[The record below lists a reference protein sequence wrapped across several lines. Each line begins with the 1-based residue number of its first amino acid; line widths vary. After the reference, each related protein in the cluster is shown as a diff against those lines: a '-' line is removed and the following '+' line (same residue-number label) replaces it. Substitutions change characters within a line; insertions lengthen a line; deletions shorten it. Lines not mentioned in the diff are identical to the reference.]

1 MIKLLNELKS
11 ILNRN
16 ILEEKLIKIVIS
28 GKKDKNNEIN
38 KIDLDR
44 FISKEDT
51 IYQLSYIYKNKV
63 THKNLVGENI
73 NIEIIEEYI
82 NNYKQM
88 MIFTEEADYQ
98 VLNNKNIKIIKSKP
112 SKENSIKNHNRTK
125 NYLLQDGEEIPFLE
139 KLGVMDKN
147 YKVKNDKYDKFKQIN
162 RYLEIFN
169 NIFPQI
175 ENNDKINIVD
185 FGCGK
190 AYLSFALYYFLNI
203 IKGKEINIIRLDLKE
218 DVIDYCNNIAKNLNY
233 KDLNFCKGD
242 IKGYKTDLNI
252 DAVITLHA
260 CDIATDEAILQAL
273 SWETKVIIV
282 VPCCQHELFSQ
293 INNEIMEPMLKFG
306 LFKEKISSTVTDS
319 IRAQILEI
327 MGYEVSVIEFID
339 STHTPKNTM
348 IRAVYRGISIE
359 EKKSKIEAYY
369 KFKNIWGIDPYI
381 EKKLNLESIVSI

>member
-1 MIKLLNELKS
+1 MLNELKS

-139 KLGVMDKN
+139 KLGV
-147 YKVKNDKYDKFKQIN
+147 
-162 RYLEIFN
+162 
-169 NIFPQI
+169 
-175 ENNDKINIVD
+175 
-185 FGCGK
+185 
-190 AYLSFALYYFLNI
+190 
-203 IKGKEINIIRLDLKE
+203 
-218 DVIDYCNNIAKNLNY
+218 
-233 KDLNFCKGD
+233 
-242 IKGYKTDLNI
+242 
-252 DAVITLHA
+252 
-260 CDIATDEAILQAL
+260 
-273 SWETKVIIV
+273 
-282 VPCCQHELFSQ
+282 
-293 INNEIMEPMLKFG
+293 
-306 LFKEKISSTVTDS
+306 
-319 IRAQILEI
+319 
-327 MGYEVSVIEFID
+327 
-339 STHTPKNTM
+339 
-348 IRAVYRGISIE
+348 
-359 EKKSKIEAYY
+359 
-369 KFKNIWGIDPYI
+369 
-381 EKKLNLESIVSI
+381 